1 MDRFE
6 VGAMQQS
13 FLFSP
18 DTGSAAE
25 PALRKGPVVE
35 GWSAATAISSS
46 EQPDAADITRGA
58 VRLLDTLGFRPL
70 TEMPLAS
77 GRRVDA
83 IGLDGR
89 GRFAVIEVKSSLA
102 DLRADDK
109 WPEYL
114 PFCDWFYFAVA
125 PDFRLDA
132 LPENTGIIIADR
144 YGGEV
149 VRASPVTP
157 MASAKRRRQT
167 LLFAHTASS
176 RLFRVLE
183 SGL

>member
-1 MDRFE
+1 
-6 VGAMQQS
+6 MQQS
-13 FLFSP
+13 FPFLP
-18 DTGSAAE
+18 DTPPAAN
-25 PALRKGPVVE
+25 PPVRKGPVVE
-35 GWSAATAISSS
+35 GWSATAATRLS
-46 EQPDAADITRGA
+46 EQPDAADIARGS
-58 VRLLDTLGFRPL
+58 VRLLDTLGFRSL
-70 TEMPLAS
+70 TEMRLTS

-89 GRFAVIEVKSSLA
+89 GRFAVVEVKSSLA
-102 DLRADDK
+102 DLRSDEK

-132 LPENTGIIIADR
+132 LPDNTGIIIADR

-149 VRASPVTP
+149 VRASPASP
-157 MASAKRRRQT
+157 MASATRRQQT
-167 LLFAHTASS
+167 LLFAHTASARLS
-176 RLFRVLE
+176 RLLE

>member
-1 MDRFE
+1 
-6 VGAMQQS
+6 MQQT
-13 FLFSP
+13 FLFS
-18 DTGSAAE
+18 SE
-25 PALRKGPVVE
+25 PAAPAEAVARKGPTVD
-35 GWSAATAISSS
+35 GWAATVNAD
-46 EQPDAADITRGA
+46 QPDAADIARGS
-58 VRLLDTLGFRPL
+58 VRLLETMGFRAL
-70 TEMPLAS
+70 TEMRLSS

-89 GRFAVIEVKSSLA
+89 GRFAVVEVKSSLA
-102 DLRADDK
+102 DLRADEK

-125 PDFRLDA
+125 PNFKLDA

-149 VRASPVTP
+149 LRPSAAAP
-157 MASAKRRRQT
+157 MASAARRRQT
-167 LLFAHTASS
+167 LLFAHTASGRLS
-176 RLFRVLE
+176 RLLE

>member
-1 MDRFE
+1 
-6 VGAMQQS
+6 MQQS

-18 DTGSAAE
+18 ETASADDA
-25 PALRKGPVVE
+25 PQRKGPAVE
-35 GWSAATAISSS
+35 GWSASPATDVS

-70 TEMPLAS
+70 TEMRLSS

-89 GRFAVIEVKSSLA
+89 GRFAVVEVKSSLA

-125 PDFRLDA
+125 PNFRLDA

-149 VRASPVTP
+149 VRASPDTP
-157 MASAKRRRQT
+157 MASATRRRQT

-176 RLFRVLE
+176 RLFQLLE

>member
-1 MDRFE
+1 
-6 VGAMQQS
+6 MQQS
-13 FLFSP
+13 FPFSP
-18 DTGSAAE
+18 DTAPTVDNVA
-25 PALRKGPVVE
+25 RKGPVVE
-35 GWSAATAISSS
+35 GWAATVATGPSD
-46 EQPDAADITRGA
+46 QPDASDIARGA
-58 VRLLDTLGFRPL
+58 VRLLDTLGFRSL
-70 TEMPLAS
+70 TEMRLIS

-89 GRFAVIEVKSSLA
+89 GRFAVVEVKSSLA
-102 DLRADDK
+102 DLRADEK

-132 LPENTGIIIADR
+132 LPANTGIIIADR

-149 VRASPVTP
+149 VRPSPGAP
-157 MASAKRRRQT
+157 MASATRRRQT
-167 LLFAHTASS
+167 LLFAHTASGRLS
-176 RLFRVLE
+176 RLLE